1 MLQYQTLRGLRYTIE
16 QKYAIVDHNR
26 TATVQVPSAVMWEL
40 LSTEAEPTSYTGQD
54 FPSCELSAATL
65 RELETIVPPGAENEQ
80 GQSTSGGGV
89 DEFDEPYLADL
100 VSSSLVTDSS
110 WLPF

>member
-1 MLQYQTLRGLRYTIE
+1 
-16 QKYAIVDHNR
+16 
-26 TATVQVPSAVMWEL
+26 MWEL

-110 WLPF
+110 WLPILICSFLSVGNNF